1 MVHLSQMW
9 GLFDQKEHGDYFCA
23 GTTDGDGF
31 YSV

>member
-1 MVHLSQMW
+1 MVHLSQKW
-9 GLFDQKEHGDYFCA
+9 GLFDQKEHSDYFCA